1 MLVLIFVVIIR
12 SNILS
17 SLEMLHFPFGTQSV
31 LGWKVE
37 GGEGRGDGEI
47 IIIYICEMGLG
58 FDE

>member
-1 MLVLIFVVIIR
+1 
-12 SNILS
+12 
-17 SLEMLHFPFGTQSV
+17 MLHFPFGTQSV

-37 GGEGRGDGEI
+37 GGEGMGDGEI

>member
-1 MLVLIFVVIIR
+1 MLVLIFVMIIR

-17 SLEMLHFPFGTQSV
+17 SLEMLQGV

-37 GGEGRGDGEI
+37 GGEGMGDGEV
-47 IIIYICEMGLG
+47 IIIYICEKGLG